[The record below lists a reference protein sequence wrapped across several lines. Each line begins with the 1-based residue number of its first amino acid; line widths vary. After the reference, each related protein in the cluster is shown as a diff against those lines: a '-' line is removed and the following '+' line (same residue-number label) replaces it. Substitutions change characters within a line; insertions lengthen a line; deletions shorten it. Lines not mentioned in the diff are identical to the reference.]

1 MEGREMDGSQGM
13 KAKPVL
19 HWLRYVPHSLRAEY
33 EAKGWKVSC
42 EMEDTNHGQW
52 SVLMIYEGEGEP
64 E

>member
-1 MEGREMDGSQGM
+1 MGEGRAET
-13 KAKPVL
+13 VT
-19 HWLRYVPHSLRAEY
+19 WLRYVPHSLRAEY

-42 EMEDTNHGQW
+42 EMEGTNHGQW

>member
-1 MEGREMDGSQGM
+1 MPPSEEV

-19 HWLRYVPHSLRAEY
+19 HWLRYVPHSLRSEY
-33 EAKGWKVSC
+33 EAKGWVISN

-52 SVLMIYEGEGEP
+52 SVLMIYEGEGDP